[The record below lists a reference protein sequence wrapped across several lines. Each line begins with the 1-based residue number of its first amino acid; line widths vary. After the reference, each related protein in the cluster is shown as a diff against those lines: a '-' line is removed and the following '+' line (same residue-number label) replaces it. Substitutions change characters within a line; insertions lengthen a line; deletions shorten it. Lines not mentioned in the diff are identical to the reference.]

1 MDRTID
7 FMIGGISGAVSRTLT
22 APLELK
28 KIQSQN
34 DFIKHTTLRD
44 VLRKEGVFGLW
55 KGNYTNIVRIFP
67 QTAIS
72 YGVYSGTKDNLSPF
86 ELSQPVTHFISG
98 CVGGLVAQSSIYPL
112 ENIRTRLSLQTNKSH
127 YNGVIDCFKKV
138 PLRQLYQGLGMSLLG
153 FMPFNGLNFMFYD
166 TYKRIFEY
174 EKRGQLEKMMIGGLA
189 GTSAVTI
196 TYPTDLIRR
205 RLQIQGMQKDIPR
218 YSGITDCVQKIVKL
232 EGITGLYKGLGACYV
247 KILPAIAL
255 QFYTIEFLKKN
266 LK

>member
-1 MDRTID
+1 MDKAID
-7 FMIGGISGAVSRTLT
+7 FFIGGMSGAVSRTLT

-44 VLRKEGVFGLW
+44 VVRKEGVLGLW

-72 YGVYSGTKDNLSPF
+72 YGVYSHTNEYLSNYK
-86 ELSQPVTHFISG
+86 LSQPVTHFLSG

-112 ENIRTRLSLQTNKSH
+112 ENIRTRLSLQTNKAH
-127 YNGVIDCFKKV
+127 YSGVLDCFKKV
-138 PLRQLYQGLGMSLLG
+138 PLRQLYQGLGMSLIG

-205 RLQIQGMQKDIPR
+205 RLQIQGMQKDVPV
-218 YSGITDCVQKIVKL
+218 YNGIIDCVRKIVRY
-232 EGITGLYKGLGACYV
+232 EGVTGLYKGLGACYV
-247 KILPAIAL
+247 KIMPAIAL
-255 QFYTIEFLKKN
+255 QFYTLEFLKKN